1 MTKTVSIPL
10 NELREIYQ
18 GIEALVFAVP
28 SDCIALASWKEQLE
42 LRLSAARSLGNLKA
56 YTIDLT
62 PKPTMHNEYDYSLD
76 HHGLDNWQ
84 AEWGDGDIE
93 RDIVVLYNQVRRG
106 FDYCVLMDGEEITS
120 TLNKGNREMFEAL
133 IAKECFDRTATA
145 NDYAYD

>member
-1 MTKTVSIPL
+1 M
-10 NELREIYQ
+10 Q
-18 GIEALVFAVP
+18 IEY
-28 SDCIALASWKEQLE
+28 E
-42 LRLSAARSLGNLKA
+42 
-56 YTIDLT
+56 
-62 PKPTMHNEYDYSLD
+62 YSLD

-106 FDYCVLMDGEEITS
+106 FEYCVLMDGEDITS

-133 IAKECFDRTATA
+133 IEKECSARDAIA

>member
-1 MTKTVSIPL
+1 MTKTVNIPL
-10 NELREIYQ
+10 TELREIYVA
-18 GIEALVFAVP
+18 IEALVFASPADTSEFAAWKQQLNLRVTAA
-28 SDCIALASWKEQLE
+28 SALGK
-42 LRLSAARSLGNLKA
+42 LKA

-62 PKPTMHNEYDYSLD
+62 PKPTMHDEYDYSLD

-84 AEWGDGDIE
+84 KEWGDGDIE

>member
-10 NELREIYQ
+10 TELQEIYQ
-18 GIEALVFAVP
+18 GIEALVLAVP
-28 SDCIALASWKEQLE
+28 SDCINLASWKEQLE
-42 LRLSAARSLGNLKA
+42 LRMSAARSLGHLSA
-56 YTIDLT
+56 YVNYTM
-62 PKPTMHNEYDYSLD
+62 PKPIMHDEYDYSLD

-106 FDYCVLMDGEEITS
+106 FDYCVLMDGEVITS

-133 IAKECFDRTATA
+133 IEKECSARDAIA